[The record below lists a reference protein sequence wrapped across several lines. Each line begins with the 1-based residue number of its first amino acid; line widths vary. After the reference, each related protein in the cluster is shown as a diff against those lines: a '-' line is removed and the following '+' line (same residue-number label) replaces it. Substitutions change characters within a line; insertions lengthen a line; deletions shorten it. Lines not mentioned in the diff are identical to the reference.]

1 MPRLFEQRMMEMAL
15 EARKQVE
22 QLGPGPEREALLE
35 RARQLD
41 VACRV
46 DEWLSSQKSQPSE

>member
-1 MPRLFEQRMMEMAL
+1 MPRLFEQRMREMAL

-22 QLGPGPEREALLE
+22 GLAPGPERDALIE

-41 VACRV
+41 VASHV
-46 DEWLSSQKSQPSE
+46 DEWLSPSKMRSSE